1 MSDES
6 VRRAEEVGEIARALG
21 VEHRV
26 VSLEWG
32 EGGRRRTEAVARHRR
47 YPTLMEECRKVGAR
61 VLMVGHSQDD
71 QIGMWKRRCLEHLLS
86 STADTGQ
93 QTPPQCVHT
102 AQDSSNIS

>member
-1 MSDES
+1 MSEENG
-6 VRRAEEVGEIARALG
+6 RRVEEVGEIARALG

-32 EGGRRRTEAVARHRR
+32 EGGRRMTEAVARHRR

-71 QIGMWKRRCLEHLLS
+71 QIGQMNIIV
-86 STADTGQ
+86 
-93 QTPPQCVHT
+93 CVYAGT
-102 AQDSSNIS
+102 K